1 VLAEDTFLTESIN
14 LAPGTEDWHKW
25 RKLATKT
32 IPGVQSALYFLN
44 AKIRG
49 LEPLIPMTYRA
60 HLGMSL
66 FAESATGIPEID
78 EARIKLILVP
88 RGVGKSG
95 CITQGLPILR
105 TIRDSDYATGIANET
120 AKLAESFLGDIKG
133 EFEGNPILRALFP
146 EIIPPDLRKTIWK
159 ADRIITNRAKQNPTS
174 PTVLATGVTGTVTGV
189 HMSEWVCDD
198 LLSQKAA
205 EAAYRGNT
213 EEIEGTN
220 RWITRLQPLLKSPK
234 RDPIIFIGTRWW
246 EGDSYEFIEDFWGQ
260 GEERREFLWTLQLP
274 AQKYQWQDGKD
285 LKMVDRP
292 KESQTIRLFRRG
304 EIAIFKFPAIDEN
317 GRAIFP
323 ERYNLEELAR
333 MQEEDPVFFAG
344 QYLLEPA
351 AGAASVLSPEWLKTY
366 EVDGNSILIDGS
378 DGRKEY
384 LHNDDLTFLISV
396 DPAFSKKSSAAR
408 TAIPVVGTDGKRLF
422 LFEDFAERLDSEDEI
437 AAKVVEF
444 TLRYKPQ
451 KIFIETVVAQVAVAN
466 AIRRRFREEDLDDSI
481 IEEIRSHGKE
491 KKTMR
496 IYGLEHYFKRGIFYY
511 HPNQFKFFKEYI
523 AFPRALLRDILDAL
537 SFQKDEWEKI
547 FTMVHYGGK
556 GRLKKP
562 EEVKEEE
569 DKAIE
574 RIRTSWGTRRRR
586 RR

>member
-1 VLAEDTFLTESIN
+1 MTDPITLS
-14 LAPGTEDWHKW
+14 PGSDDWKKW
-25 RKLATKT
+25 RKLATETLPSKR
-32 IPGVQSALYFLN
+32 SALYFLN
-44 AKIRG
+44 SKIRG
-49 LEPLIPMTYRA
+49 LEDKVPMTFRA
-60 HLGMSL
+60 HLGL
-66 FAESATGIPEID
+66 CFFAESATGIPEID

-88 RGVGKSG
+88 RGVGKSSM
-95 CITQGLPILR
+95 ITKGLPILR
-105 TIRDSDYATGIANET
+105 TIRNPDYSTGIANET
-120 AKLAESFLGDIKG
+120 ASLAQTFLADIKN
-133 EFEGNPILRALFP
+133 EFEANPILQTLFP
-146 EIIPPDLRKTIWK
+146 EVIPPDFRATTWK
-159 ADRIITNRAKQNPTS
+159 ADRIITNRAKANPTS
-174 PTVLATGVTGTVTGV
+174 PTVLATGVGGTVTGV
-189 HMSEWVCDD
+189 HMNEWVCDD
-198 LLSQKAA
+198 LLSQNAA

-213 EEIEGTN
+213 SEIEGTN
-220 RWITRLQPLLKSPK
+220 RWITRLQPLLQSPK
-234 RDPIIFIGTRWW
+234 RDPLIFIGTRWW
-246 EGDSYEFIEDFWGQ
+246 EGDSYEFIEDFWGK
-260 GEERREFLWTLQLP
+260 GEERREFLWTLKLP
-274 AQKYQWQDGKD
+274 AQKLQWEGGV
-285 LKMVDRP
+285 VDRHP
-292 KESQTIRLFRRG
+292 ETQTIRLFRRG
-304 EIAIFKFPAIDEN
+304 EVAIFKFPAIDEN

-323 ERYNLEELAR
+323 ERYDLEELAA
-333 MQEEDPVFFAG
+333 MQEEDPVFYAG

-366 EVDGNSILIDGS
+366 QIDGNSILVDGS

-384 LHNDDLTFLISV
+384 LHNDELTFLISV

-466 AIRRRFREEDLDDSI
+466 AIRRRFREEGLDDSV
-481 IEEIRSHGKE
+481 IEEIKSHGKE

-547 FTMVHYGGK
+547 FTMTHYGG
-556 GRLKKP
+556 GHRRKP
-562 EEVKEEE
+562 EEIKEDEE
-569 DKAIE
+569 KAIQ
-574 RIRTSWGTRRRR
+574 RIRTSWGRKRKRR
-586 RR
+586 

>member
-1 VLAEDTFLTESIN
+1 MSESIT
-14 LAPGTEDWHKW
+14 LTPGSEDWHKW
-25 RKLATKT
+25 RKLSTET
-32 IPGVQSALYFLN
+32 IPGKQSALYFLN
-44 AKIRG
+44 AKVRG

-78 EARIKLILVP
+78 DARIKLILVP

-105 TIRDSDYATGIANET
+105 TIRDPAYATGIANET
-120 AKLAESFLGDIKG
+120 ASLAESFLGDIKG
-133 EFEGNPILRALFP
+133 EFETNPILRALFP
-146 EIIPPDLRKTIWK
+146 EVIPDDLRKTIWK
-159 ADRIITNRAKQNPTS
+159 ADRIITKRTKQNPTS
-174 PTVLATGVTGTVTGV
+174 PTVLATGVTGTKTGV

-205 EAAYRGNT
+205 EAAFRGNT

-260 GEERREFLWTLQLP
+260 GEERKEFLWTLKLP
-274 AQKYQWQDGKD
+274 PQRFEWQDGKN
-285 LKMVDRP
+285 LKVVDRQ
-292 KESQTIRLFRRG
+292 KETQVIRLYRRG
-304 EIAIFKFPAIDEN
+304 EVAIFKFPAIDEN

-323 ERYNLEELAR
+323 ERYDLDELAR
-333 MQEEDPVFFAG
+333 MQEEDPVFYAG

-351 AGAASVLSPEWLKTY
+351 AGAASILDPAWLKTY
-366 EVDGNSILIDGS
+366 EIDRSSILFDGG

-384 LHNDDLTFLISV
+384 LPISDLTTAISV

-408 TAIPVVGTDGKRLF
+408 TAIPVIGTDGKNLF
-422 LFEDFAERLDSEDEI
+422 LLEDFAARLDSEDEI

-444 TLRYKPQ
+444 TLRYKPT
-451 KIFIETVVAQVAVAN
+451 KIFIETIVAQVAVAN
-466 AIRRRFREEDLDDSI
+466 AIRRRFREEGLDDNV
-481 IEEIRSHGKE
+481 IEEIKSHGKE
-491 KKTMR
+491 RKTMR

-511 HPNQFKFFKEYI
+511 HVNQFKFFKEYV

-537 SFQKDEWEKI
+537 SFQKDWWEQI
-547 FTMVHYGGK
+547 FAMVHYGGK
-556 GRLKKP
+556 HKRRP
-562 EEVKEEE
+562 EEIQEDEETAIARVK
-569 DKAIE
+569 A
-574 RIRTSWGTRRRR
+574 SWGTRRRR